1 MIIKATLIT
10 LVVILVVVITTSY
23 YVNKEGFDDIT
34 NNVFPEL
41 YDFIKEIEKNKTYKI
56 DYLSSSESRGYAFAV
71 KL

>member
-1 MIIKATLIT
+1 MNTFHRDKKKNDIIF
-10 LVVILVVVITTSY
+10 
-23 YVNKEGFDDIT
+23 FDDIT